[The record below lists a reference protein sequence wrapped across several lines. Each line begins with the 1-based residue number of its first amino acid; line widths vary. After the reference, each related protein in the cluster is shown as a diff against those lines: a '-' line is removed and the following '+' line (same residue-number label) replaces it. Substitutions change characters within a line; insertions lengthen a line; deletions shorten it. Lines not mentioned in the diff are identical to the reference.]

1 MSGGNP
7 KCLRKSSKL
16 LGASPTQYRQLLK
29 AEKLVDKRA
38 LEGKR
43 GTMLSLALNCAIF
56 FFMGLSTAS
65 MLLLPLD
72 VFTYAL
78 ISITMSMAMIGIWT
92 IPYFDM
98 LLSPIH
104 YPIVAHTPVSS
115 RTYFLVKLTQVLTHT
130 VLLLASFNLP
140 LAIAGIWI
148 HVRESSQFLFLFPL
162 AYLPIAFLSGFFT
175 IGVMTVFAGYLTK
188 LYTKKSLR
196 NIAQY
201 AQYIFPGL
209 FPMVWILLP
218 RLPGSL
224 SDGGIEK
231 LTPCSEMV
239 LRAPKRLVCGCSLAR
254 TRRNRMAFSDFSR
267 TRCCL
272 NALFGV
278 CPASEYRKE
287 LFRISLVLAGIRHS
301 SEIRVKGENAAVRE
315 NDPKSYHPR
324 RVLPRHRIF
333 VSREAHIA
341 TTLLFVRWHHYNRC
355 CIYTG

>member
-1 MSGGNP
+1 MLE
-7 KCLRKSSKL
+7 KIVEL

-140 LAIAGIWI
+140 RLSL
-148 HVRESSQFLFLFPL
+148 V
-162 AYLPIAFLSGFFT
+162 SGF
-175 IGVMTVFAGYLTK
+175 MSE
-188 LYTKKSLR
+188 SLLSS
-196 NIAQY
+196 Y
-201 AQYIFPGL
+201 SSF
-209 FPMVWILLP
+209 
-218 RLPGSL
+218 RLHTYRSPSCQAF
-224 SDGGIEK
+224 S
-231 LTPCSEMV
+231 
-239 LRAPKRLVCGCSLAR
+239 RLV
-254 TRRNRMAFSDFSR
+254 
-267 TRCCL
+267 
-272 NALFGV
+272 
-278 CPASEYRKE
+278 
-287 LFRISLVLAGIRHS
+287 
-301 SEIRVKGENAAVRE
+301 
-315 NDPKSYHPR
+315 
-324 RVLPRHRIF
+324 
-333 VSREAHIA
+333 
-341 TTLLFVRWHHYNRC
+341 
-355 CIYTG
+355 